1 MRLRIEITLP
11 LIRKVGKVILLI
23 VVKAVDRVAA
33 YSVNCTICFFSRNWK
48 SCIER
53 SRDQRE
59 KLNGI
64 NFIIERLKLRGEI
77 DFYVEESYV

>member
-1 MRLRIEITLP
+1 M
-11 LIRKVGKVILLI
+11 GKVII
-23 VVKAVDRVAA
+23 TMFVEAVDRLVA